1 MKRKQVI
8 WFRAKPL
15 LCGCG
20 ILFLLSVLFGLASVF
35 AEIFI
40 AIFFFLYGAIPFRYQ
55 TELYLQFGVS
65 RVRQIGSIFALVP
78 ICALSGVLYTLL
90 TAGYLHI
97 FAALEAPFALEILS
111 AGFTELTG
119 AKAILWATLYV
130 SLVNSLALFGGYFFG
145 ILLYMR
151 PKNNRVTAVLAIGA
165 VFLLCGG
172 LRAAVPYILFARYT
186 YNMVVPHSDLELFI
200 QGVLRNILCLP
211 DGDSVILPVT
221 ALLFWCTIVASGV
234 CLLLRRL
241 PKR

>member
-1 MKRKQVI
+1 MKRAQVI

-15 LCGCG
+15 LWCCG
-20 ILFLLSVLFGLASVF
+20 IFFLLSAIFGILSMY

-65 RVRQIGSIFALVP
+65 RARQIGSIFALVP

-119 AKAILWATLYV
+119 TKAILWATLYV
-130 SLVNSLALFGGYFFG
+130 SLVNSLALFGGCFLG

-165 VFLLCGG
+165 VLLLCGG
-172 LRAAVPYILFARYT
+172 LRAAVPYIFFARYT

-211 DGDSVILPVT
+211 DGDDFILPVT